1 MKRREFGGWVMAAVA
16 AAAIRPALAETLA
29 CTLVVDAADGR
40 VLTRRG
46 PCELRFSP
54 CSTFKVPLA
63 LMGFDAGLLQDEH
76 TPLLDYR
83 PEFNGAER
91 ERKAT
96 DPAIWLRDS
105 IIWYSRYVTR
115 GLGAARL
122 QSYADGFDYGNRDL
136 TGDPGL
142 DNGLTQAWLMSS
154 LRVSADDQ
162 VRFLGRMLAGQLPV
176 SARAVEL
183 TQAIIPPFQADGGWS
198 VRGKT
203 GSGWLGG
210 AGVPVNENQPQGWF
224 VGWAE
229 KDGRR
234 VLFARLEVA
243 DHPIDGFAGM
253 AARKTVLTE
262 LAGWVG

>member
-1 MKRREFGGWVMAAVA
+1 MNRREFGGWMTVAAVA
-16 AAAIRPALAETLA
+16 ACVRPARAEDLA
-29 CTLVVDAADGR
+29 CTLVVDTASGR
-40 VLTRRG
+40 VLLRRG
-46 PCELRFSP
+46 PCDRRFSP

-63 LMGFDAGLLQDEH
+63 LMGFDAGLLIDEH
-76 TPLLDYR
+76 APLVDYR
-83 PEFNGAER
+83 PDFQGAER

-105 IIWYSRYVTR
+105 IIWYSRQVTR
-115 GLGAARL
+115 DLGAGRL
-122 QSYADGFDYGNRDL
+122 QAYVDAFDYGNRDL
-136 TGDPGL
+136 AGDPGQG
-142 DNGLTQAWLMSS
+142 NGLTHAWLMSS

-183 TQAIIPPFQADGGWS
+183 TKAIMPEFQAAEGWL

-210 AGVPVNENQPQGWF
+210 AGQPVDENRPQGWF

-234 VLFARLEVA
+234 VLFARLEVGDRA
-243 DHPIDGFAGM
+243 IEGFAGT
-253 AARKTVLTE
+253 AARKTVLAE
-262 LAGWVG
+262 LNGWAS